1 MALLNSGVG
10 DCLDLCSLTLYFL
23 PLIGLLGWASVGKD
37 AFSLSVTYMSQS
49 GVVPKGGFPF
59 SEEKRRGQLE
69 EEFVMVRLGGE
80 EEREAVIGI

>member
-1 MALLNSGVG
+1 
-10 DCLDLCSLTLYFL
+10 
-23 PLIGLLGWASVGKD
+23 VGKD

-80 EEREAVIGI
+80 EEGESVIGI